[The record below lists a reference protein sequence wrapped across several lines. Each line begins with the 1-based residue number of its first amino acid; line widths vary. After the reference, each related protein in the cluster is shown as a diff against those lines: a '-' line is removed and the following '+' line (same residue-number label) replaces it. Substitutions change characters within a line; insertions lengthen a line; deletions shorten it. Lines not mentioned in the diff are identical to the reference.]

1 MIGTIVK
8 KPIENYEEYKKIAEW
23 CNLNNAT
30 IIDKGNYYEVTEIK
44 EKVLTEQEKLKAEVE
59 TLENQTGYTRVL
71 REIISV
77 TNVSQEVKTVAEK
90 IEKVAIKLR
99 K

>member
-1 MIGTIVK
+1 MLGTKIN
-8 KPIENYEEYKKIAEW
+8 KPINETEYQKAVLW
-23 CNLNNAT
+23 CRKNNAQ
-30 IIDKGNYYEVTEIK
+30 IVDNKKYYEVVAIK

-77 TNVSQEVKTVAEK
+77 TNVSQEVKDIAEK